1 MVGNNYLGNQWLTV
15 HVFCCCDR
23 SCGVGIMSIFS
34 CTYSIAL
41 GRANSRINRQS
52 WWESQLQLTALTFFS
67 HLWNRDNNGTC
78 LLGLFWELKK
88 NSSSMW
94 HAQVGAWHMAVNWL
108 KSTEWMNAS
117 ALWGTCYARV
127 DLWGNV
133 HFPWQLGRGSWMT
146 EWLNDSLI
154 TFWNHRHSPGTLG
167 GGQISLLRGG
177 WWLSEAV
184 CKAIKNI

>member
-1 MVGNNYLGNQWLTV
+1 MVGNNYLGNQWLIV

-34 CTYSIAL
+34 CTLFHST
-41 GRANSRINRQS
+41 
-52 WWESQLQLTALTFFS
+52 WESKFQNQQTVLVRIPATVNSFDFLFS

-78 LLGLFWELKK
+78 LLGLFWELK

-94 HAQVGAWHMAVNWL
+94 NAQVGAWHMAVSWL

-117 ALWGTCYARV
+117 ALWRTCYAQ
-127 DLWGNV
+127 WTCEGMCIS
-133 HFPWQLGRGSWMT
+133 H
-146 EWLNDSLI
+146 
-154 TFWNHRHSPGTLG
+154 GTLG
-167 GGQISLLRGG
+167 GGQISLLRRG

-184 CKAIKNI
+184 CKAIKNN